1 MFDMDL
7 PWWEFI
13 LRGAMVYLA
22 LLVMVRLSGRRTIG
36 QFTPFDL
43 LVVMLL
49 SEAVSNGLSGGDDS
63 VSGGLIIAATL
74 IVLNGSIGLLSA
86 RSRKIEAMVEGEVVL
101 IGRDGVFFDRTMR
114 RNRIGQIDIEQAL
127 RGAGCA
133 RHEMRCAFL
142 EADGSITIMKKN
154 QPGTPPGPGQEYLQ
168 TPRFLRALSQPY
180 GASPPH
186 PLVLSF

>member
-7 PWWEFI
+7 PWWEFVA
-13 LRGAMVYLA
+13 RGAMVYLA

-86 RSRKIEAMVEGEVVL
+86 RSRKVEAMVEGDVLL
-101 IGRDGVFFDRTMR
+101 IGRDGVFFDKIMH
-114 RNRIGQIDIEQAL
+114 RNRIGEIDVEQAL
-127 RGAGCA
+127 REAGCA
-133 RHEMRCAFL
+133 RLQMQCAFL
-142 EADGSITIMKKN
+142 EADGSITILKK
-154 QPGTPPGPGQEYLQ
+154 
-168 TPRFLRALSQPY
+168 
-180 GASPPH
+180 
-186 PLVLSF
+186 